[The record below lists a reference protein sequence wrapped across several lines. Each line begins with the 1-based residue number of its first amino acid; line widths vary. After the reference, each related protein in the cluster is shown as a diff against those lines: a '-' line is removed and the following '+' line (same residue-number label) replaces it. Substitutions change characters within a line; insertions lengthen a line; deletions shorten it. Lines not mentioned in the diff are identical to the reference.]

1 MTLSTMTADL
11 TYSDNARVVSARQP
25 RRRRR
30 PPFGLSTSVWA
41 FIRTFI
47 AASLTCLSAYAITD
61 YVIDWQPLAWGV
73 ADRLALVAKAAALA
87 AFPVLA
93 AITVVAA
100 QRLNAKHFA
109 NGDVKRGS
117 ALDINAR
124 FISNTYEQFLVFFAG
139 NTALSL
145 YVTPVDAQT
154 VPILGAMFLAGRLVY
169 WWGYHHNTYIRSF
182 GFGLTFYPTV
192 AVYAWLVLHVT
203 TGLYFDI

>member
-1 MTLSTMTADL
+1 MTADL
-11 TYSDNARVVSARQP
+11 TYSDNVSRAPARQG
-25 RRRRR
+25 RLRRR

-47 AASLTCLSAYAITD
+47 AASLSCLTFYAVAD
-61 YVIDWQPLAWGV
+61 LVIDWQPLAWGV
-73 ADRLALVAKAAALA
+73 ADRLALVGKAAALA

-93 AITVVAA
+93 AITAVAA

-124 FISNTYEQFLVFFAG
+124 FIRNTYEQFLVFFAG
-139 NTALSL
+139 NTALAL
-145 YVTPVDAQT
+145 YVSPVDAQT
-154 VPILGAMFLAGRLVY
+154 VPILGAMFLIGRLVY

-182 GFGLTFYPTV
+182 GFGISFYPTV
-192 AVYAWLVLHVT
+192 AVYAWLALYVT